1 MATTPRDAVNGQ
13 TARHERAETDPLTV
27 RALARGLSI
36 LSLFDIDH
44 REWTIDEI
52 AAHTGLLRMTAYRMV
67 RTLEGADFLVRDTT
81 TNQYHLGP
89 AAISMAYVA
98 EDYSEFVDHA
108 RPYLEELLEMTGE
121 SVTLAVPVDGVPVCV
136 SILNSARPFQRQAAP
151 GRIIGDLAAVHTKIF
166 TAFASSDRRAAVLA
180 QKRRKHT
187 PRTITDPELLMQ
199 ELDQVAEEDV
209 AFDEEG
215 LYLGICSVA
224 APVRDQLGN
233 IVAALSVVMP
243 AGRFS
248 PDERDL
254 SVRAVK
260 EVAASFSAYLGW
272 NRSRPSPAQS
282 AHTARGSQRSRKD
295 SD

>member
-1 MATTPRDAVNGQ
+1 MTISQRDAANGQ
-13 TARHERAETDPLTV
+13 TARQDRAEIDPLTV

-52 AAHTGLLRMTAYRMV
+52 AERTGLLRMTAYRMV

-151 GRIIGDLAAVHTKIF
+151 GRIIGDLAAVHAKIF

-187 PRTITDPELLMQ
+187 PHTVTDPELLTL
-199 ELDQVAEEDV
+199 ELDRVAEEGV

-215 LYLGICSVA
+215 LYLGICSVG
-224 APVRDQLGN
+224 APVRDQLGHV
-233 IVAALSVVMP
+233 VAALSVVMP

-254 SVRAVK
+254 CVRAVK

-272 NRSRPSPAQS
+272 NTSRPSPAQS
-282 AHTARGSQRSRKD
+282 ARSARGAQRSRKD

>member
-1 MATTPRDAVNGQ
+1 MTTTQREAVDGRSPITQ
-13 TARHERAETDPLTV
+13 GRGDTDPLTV

-36 LSLFDIDH
+36 LALYDSDH

-52 AAHTGLLRMTAYRMV
+52 AARTGLLRMTAYRMV
-67 RTLEGADFLVRDTT
+67 RTLEGADFLVRDTS

-98 EDYSEFVDHA
+98 EDRTEFVDHA
-108 RPYLEELLEMTGE
+108 RPYLEELLRRTGE

-136 SILNSARPFQRQAAP
+136 AILDSTRPFQRQAAP
-151 GRIIGDLAAVHTKIF
+151 GRIIGDLAAVHSKIF
-166 TAFASSDRRAAVLA
+166 TAFAPPERRAQVLA

-187 PRTITDPELLMQ
+187 THTVTDPELLSQ
-199 ELDQVAEEDV
+199 ELDRIVQEDV

-215 LYLGICSVA
+215 LYLGICSVG
-224 APVRDQLGN
+224 APVRDQLGT

-243 AGRFS
+243 AGRFGTE
-248 PDERDL
+248 ERDL
-254 SVRAVK
+254 CVRAVK

-272 NRSRPSPAQS
+272 NSPRPSTVQS
-282 AHTARGSQRSRKD
+282 A
-295 SD
+295 

>member
-1 MATTPRDAVNGQ
+1 MSTNQRDVANGHAPSRQ
-13 TARHERAETDPLTV
+13 DRAESDPLTV

-36 LSLFDIDH
+36 LALYDTDH

-52 AAHTGLLRMTAYRMV
+52 AARTGLLRMTAYRMV
-67 RTLEGADFLVRDTT
+67 RTLEGADFLVRDTS

-98 EDYSEFVDHA
+98 EDRTEFVEHA
-108 RPYLEELLEMTGE
+108 RPYLEELLERTGE

-136 SILNSARPFQRQAAP
+136 SILDSTRPFQRQAAP

-166 TAFASSDRRAAVLA
+166 TAFAHPERRAMVLA

-187 PRTITDPELLMQ
+187 PLTVTDPQLLTQ
-199 ELDQVAEEDV
+199 ELDRVAQEDV

-215 LYLGICSVA
+215 LYVGICSVG

-233 IVAALSVVMP
+233 VVAALSVVMP
-243 AGRFS
+243 AGRFGS
-248 PDERDL
+248 DERDL
-254 SVRAVK
+254 CVRAVK
-260 EVAASFSAYLGW
+260 DVAAAFSAYLGW
-272 NRSRPSPAQS
+272 NSSRPSPAQS
-282 AHTARGSQRSRKD
+282 A
-295 SD
+295 